1 MVSKV
6 TLMVAAMVGVVVGAP
21 QYGYVPPQSPSTLYE
36 TPQKPP
42 TSLYE
47 TPQKPPSSLYETPEE
62 TAPEPERLYQA
73 PSDNILIAQSQN
85 IVPRVVDPPKQEGM
99 PYDFQWDVQD
109 PDSGNAF
116 SHVENSDGRT
126 TQGEYRV
133 LMPDGRTQVVKFFD
147 NGDGFN
153 AEVTYEKK

>member
-47 TPQKPPSSLYETPEE
+47 TPQKPPSSLYET
-62 TAPEPERLYQA
+62 PEPERLYQA